1 MIMNIRSGDD
11 ASFSCQQ
18 QVIAVMAVPGTNTVL
33 LELALREL
41 ALRELRWQHRWFLC
55 ALLCALEQCFC
66 VRQKKIAGGCKK

>member
-41 ALRELRWQHRWFLC
+41 ALRELRWHRWF
-55 ALLCALEQCFC
+55 LCALEQCFC
-66 VRQKKIAGGCKK
+66 CLH